1 MIQTIE
7 KSNCPLATRIVS
19 TCLFLFVSSAAWA
32 GVNVPPE
39 PTLAPNDGKLLVN
52 LARSGMA
59 EFIKSRTD
67 ADAQKLSPALKHL
80 EDKLYPVSVTL
91 RSSGQLLARSYR
103 ANSNICRSVLSASLD
118 AMRSGNLPDKVTRA
132 VLAAMTVEVEVH
144 GQLRAISASQLR
156 TTITRGLTG
165 LRVQRGRMKGFVL
178 PSTSTA
184 LGLSIEQMCQSCV
197 AQLPPIRSEKVSSEA
212 WSVFGVRHYVGYP
225 DGKVFQLYRGK
236 ILLPPDTFT
245 DKVLLRAASTAGL
258 FLVNFQ
264 DSNGAY
270 RTSSR
275 QVELHEHLHATYA
288 MAKLAKSDDGKLFS
302 ASVNKALEY
311 ADGFLQSDKNQARI
325 LSKSSKGPAAKS
337 PARSTAWLLLT
348 INELPPDPDNKAL
361 ADKLANALV
370 RDIVATVGPNHGIA
384 TPDQLLDWSVSLL
397 ALRTHYPRNADS
409 AKLLAPLRKTVLAWS
424 KSGKNLDPLIF
435 RCLGGMPTLP
445 KWHQIDDTD
454 LLDRRGGFV
463 SGGTE
468 PTTRDTANAAVCLA
482 DSIASGDAGPERI
495 TAINKQILQ
504 ARRFCAQML
513 YRSREAYWSGQPIK
527 MIGGLR
533 ASPQSSAV
541 SIEACATAIE
551 AFLLN

>member
-1 MIQTIE
+1 MIQKTE
-7 KSNCPLATRIVS
+7 KSNYPLAWRIVS
-19 TCLFLFVSSAAWA
+19 TSLLLLVSSTVQA
-32 GVNVPPE
+32 GVNAPPE
-39 PTLAPNDGKLLVN
+39 PTLGPNDGKLLVD
-52 LARSGMA
+52 LARSGMVQ
-59 EFIKSRTD
+59 FIKTRTD
-67 ADAQKLSPALKHL
+67 AETQALGPALKHL

-103 ANSNICRSVLSASLD
+103 ADSNICRSVLSASLD
-118 AMRSGNLPDKVTRA
+118 AMRSGNLPDKVTPS

-156 TTITRGLTG
+156 TTITCGLTG
-165 LRVQRGRMKGFVL
+165 LRVQRGRLKGFVL
-178 PSTSTA
+178 PSTATA
-184 LGLSIEQMCQSCV
+184 LGLSIEQMRQSCL
-197 AQLPPIRSEKVSSEA
+197 AQLPQIKNSKSGSEA
-212 WSVFGVRHYVGYP
+212 WSVFGAKHYVGYP

-236 ILLPPDTFT
+236 ILLPPETFT
-245 DKVLLRAASTAGL
+245 EKVLLRGASTAGL
-258 FLVNFQ
+258 FLVNSQ
-264 DSNGAY
+264 GSDGAY

-275 QVELHEHLHATYA
+275 KAELHEHLHATYA
-288 MAKLAKSDDGKLFS
+288 MAKLAKSDDGKIFA
-302 ASVNKALEY
+302 ASVNRALEY
-311 ADGFLQSDKNQARI
+311 ADHFVQSDQNQARI

-337 PARSTAWLLLT
+337 PARATAWLLLT
-348 INELPPDPDNKAL
+348 VNELPPDADNKAL
-361 ADKLANALV
+361 ADKLARALV
-370 RDIVATVGPNHGIA
+370 QDIVATVGPNHGIA

-397 ALRTHYPRNADS
+397 ALRTHFPRNADS

-424 KSGKNLDPLIF
+424 KSGKNLDPLVF
-435 RCLGGMPTLP
+435 RCLGGAPVLP
-445 KWHQIDDTD
+445 QWRQIDDTD
-454 LLDRRGGFV
+454 LPDRRGGFV
-463 SGGTE
+463 SAGSE

-495 TAINKQILQ
+495 TAINKQILR

-513 YRSREAYWSGQPIK
+513 YRSREAYWSDKPIK